1 MKEAAR
7 ALGISESLA
16 RDLING
22 GELPAYRYGQ
32 RKTVVYPEDLDAFKE
47 SRRVGP
53 PRTKEVG

>member
-47 SRRVGP
+47 SRRIGP
-53 PRTKEVG
+53 PRKRRR